1 MDIFNSLLQ
10 GFGVSFQP
18 YNLFYC
24 FIGVFMGTLIG
35 VLPGLGPTATI
46 SILIPFTMGM
56 TPVAAIIM
64 LAGIFYGAM
73 YGGSTTSIL
82 VNVPGEAA
90 SVVTC
95 FDGYQMALQGRAG
108 PALGIAAFG
117 SFIAGSIGVMGL
129 VLLSAPMAKFALKFG
144 PPEYVGVMFLGLTLV
159 CLLSRG
165 SLLKAFLMV
174 FLGLALAYV
183 GMDSVSG
190 EARLTLGSFML
201 WDGIGLMPII
211 MGLFGVAEVFL
222 SIETT
227 FSREILKVKGFKA
240 LFPNRQDWRDS
251 AGPIC
256 RGTIL
261 GFLLGVLPG
270 GGTVLSTFSSY
281 ALEKRISKHPERFG
295 QGAIEGV
302 AGPETANNAAS
313 SGSFITLFT
322 LGIPPNVIMGALL
335 GAMMIHGIQPGPL
348 FLKEHPQ
355 VFWGVIASMYIGN
368 VMLLLLNLPFIGLWV
383 RLLRVPYR
391 ILFPLIL
398 LFTLIGAYTVRNKPF
413 DLILLLIFGLLG
425 YLMKKFDYESAPL
438 VLAFLLGDQIEM
450 ALRQSLIIFDGKFA
464 PFLGH
469 PIATVMIA
477 CGLVVLMSPF
487 LPGLRRGKKIAEE
500 AAKLED

>member
-1 MDIFNSLLQ
+1 MDILQNVLQ
-10 GFGVSFQP
+10 GFQVSLQP

-46 SILIPFTMGM
+46 SILIPFTMGIS
-56 TPVAAIIM
+56 PVAAIIM

-95 FDGYQMALQGRAG
+95 LDGYQMARRGRAG

-117 SFIAGSIGVMGL
+117 SFIAGSVGVLGL
-129 VLLSAPMAKFALKFG
+129 VLLSGPMANFALKFG
-144 PPEYVGVMFLGLTLV
+144 PPEYFGVMFLGMTLV

-165 SLLKAFLMV
+165 SLIKAFLMV

-190 EARLTLGSFML
+190 DARLTLGSFML

-211 MGLFGVAEVFL
+211 MGLFGVSEVFL
-222 SIETT
+222 SIEST
-227 FSREILKVKGFKA
+227 FSREVLKVKGLKA
-240 LFPNRQDWRDS
+240 LLPTRQDWKES
-251 AGPIC
+251 AGPIF

-281 ALEKRISKHPERFG
+281 ALEKKISRHPERFG
-295 QGAIEGV
+295 QGEIAGV

-368 VMLLLLNLPFIGLWV
+368 AMLLLLNLPFIGLWV

-398 LFTLIGAYTVRNKPF
+398 LFTLIGSYTVRNKPF

-425 YLMKKFDYESAPL
+425 YLMKKFNYEAAPL

-450 ALRQSLIIFDGKFA
+450 ALRQSLILFDGRFEQ
-464 PFLGH
+464 FLHH
-469 PIATVMIA
+469 PIAAGMIA
-477 CGLVVLMSPF
+477 FGLLVLISPL
-487 LPGLRRGKKIAEE
+487 LPGLRRGKEIADE
-500 AAKLED
+500 AAKLEN